1 MKKLLKF
8 LKNWTL
14 PVAMLTGVCVY
25 LLFSWVPFLAP
36 IGDGY
41 APYNEQVL
49 PVFMFLML
57 YVTFCKVC
65 IKCW

>member
-41 APYNEQVL
+41 APYNE
-49 PVFMFLML
+49 
-57 YVTFCKVC
+57 
-65 IKCW
+65 